1 MMGKVVDTDPFSKI
15 DKERIKVNLKEEDEK
30 EVYNYERDNVAGL
43 GEEDFAKLVEER
55 QIRIEMEKGRTKL

>member
-1 MMGKVVDTDPFSKI
+1 MGKVVDTDPFSKI
-15 DKERIKVNLKEEDEK
+15 DKERIKVSLKEEDEK